1 MLRLASTV
9 VMIYVLLTKVD
20 WTSVTQIGRR
30 GFGLIIISFLTTLLG
45 IVLSGYRWQRVLDA
59 LEVPSRIRDLVELQL
74 AGMFAGNFLPS
85 TVGGDVVRATWLAK
99 LNKLGADS
107 AASVVLER
115 LTGWLVLPLLVLAG
129 MLIDPGVL
137 HLGGIS
143 KVILS
148 VALLTLSGLVAVV
161 AIFRSSNLTR
171 RVRRIKAIAEL
182 LQSLYSGLGKLQ
194 RKPSTLLPVFGW
206 AFMYQVC
213 ALLASIFAA
222 QALHI
227 SIGWREMLVF
237 IPTVAMLQVVPLTI
251 GGLGI
256 REGALVLMLH
266 PLGIGSAQAIAFG
279 LLVYAINIGAS
290 LLGAPSFA
298 LGSSRIV
305 ARYVATVKGV
315 SGER

>member
-1 MLRLASTV
+1 MASTV
-9 VMIYVLLTKVD
+9 VMVYVLFTKVD

-30 GFGLIIISFLTTLLG
+30 GFGLILISFLTTLVG

-59 LEVPSRIRDLVELQL
+59 LEVPSRMRDLVELQL

-129 MLIDPGVL
+129 MFIDPGIL

-143 KVILS
+143 KIILL
-148 VALLTLSGLVAVV
+148 VALLTLSGLVAIV
-161 AIFRSSNLTR
+161 AVFRSAHLTKRAR
-171 RVRRIKAIAEL
+171 RVKAIGEL
-182 LQSLYSGLGKLQ
+182 LQSLYSGLGKVQ
-194 RKPSTLLPVFGW
+194 RRPSTLLPVFGW
-206 AFMYQVC
+206 AFMYQLCV
-213 ALLASIFAA
+213 LLASIFAA

-227 SIGWREMLVF
+227 SIGWKEMLVF
-237 IPTVAMLQVVPLTI
+237 VPTVAMLQVVPLTI

-298 LGSSRIV
+298 LGSNRIV
-305 ARYVATVKGV
+305 ARHVAALKGAP
-315 SGER
+315 EQR